1 MTLLNMFTK
10 KCHRSIMISIE
21 VSSNH
26 HKALYKNTKLQSTK
40 YRKQQIRLPKIV
52 PKNHPIKWALDAH
65 RTGNECPSLGLSM
78 PITWSLSA
86 RVTGTQGPCDGH
98 IPNCSCLSS
107 ILFLVNINI
116 LYKLKR

>member
-65 RTGNECPSLGLSM
+65 HMVPEC
-78 PITWSLSA
+78 
-86 RVTGTQGPCDGH
+86 PCDGH
-98 IPNCSCLSS
+98 SGTSQCAYS
-107 ILFLVNINI
+107 
-116 LYKLKR
+116 